1 MMMIDDDGGMEDREA
16 LCSLFNEMR
25 EDRNGG
31 VVREGRRENSK
42 FRQVNLESTLL
53 LRMTLFHLATSLDG
67 PTVCHHNI
75 TVVKRKNSVLFFFR

>member
-1 MMMIDDDGGMEDREA
+1 MMMIGDDGGWRIEKL

-53 LRMTLFHLATSLDG
+53 LRVTLFHLATFLDE
-67 PTVCHHNI
+67 PTVAIIYNGG
-75 TVVKRKNSVLFFFR
+75 